1 MYFEN
6 NKKFKQI
13 KKAEKKF
20 QHDFYVSKC
29 HKNIVDTA
37 FKNYYGQTNIE
48 KKLRRE
54 LMYVSKTF

>member
-20 QHDFYVSKC
+20 NMIFMLVNVT
-29 HKNIVDTA
+29 NIVDTA

-48 KKLRRE
+48 KKTEKRT
-54 LMYVSKTF
+54 YVCK

>member
-20 QHDFYVSKC
+20 NMIFMLVNVT
-29 HKNIVDTA
+29 NIVDTA

-48 KKLRRE
+48 KK
-54 LMYVSKTF
+54 